1 MKQNPLKKFHGFESG
16 NRKSASGPADE
27 IRPRRPKWLGLSVIA
42 LVLVVIGDV
51 TYAQPTKSKPT
62 IGVLGAPE
70 EPRFS
75 EIVAGL
81 KKGLV
86 ELGYSLNPAQIIEIK
101 LARTDEASAKSVVET
116 LLRQRVQ
123 LLFLIGS
130 RLIKPVR
137 QASAELP
144 IVFITPGD
152 PVTAG
157 LVGSLAH
164 PGGNMT
170 GMTFEYPE
178 LSGKRL
184 ELIKEI
190 IPRAQ
195 RVLALF
201 DPRDPSPMQG
211 LASARE
217 AAPILRL
224 SLVEREVKNPQD
236 ITKALAALDR
246 SDALLSIPGGLPS
259 GHYEEMIRAAGAKRR
274 VTMFNARTASTL
286 EALAT
291 YGANDAE
298 IARQAARLV
307 DKILNGTSAGE
318 IPVERPIKLE
328 FTINLI
334 TAKQIGLTVP
344 PNVLVRADKVI
355 R

>member
-1 MKQNPLKKFHGFESG
+1 MTKSIQPSFLFFRSD

-27 IRPRRPKWLGLSVIA
+27 KRPRGLKWLGRSVIG
-42 LVLVVIGDV
+42 LVLVVTGAV
-51 TYAQPTKSKPT
+51 AHAQPTKNEPI

-81 KKGLV
+81 KKGLG
-86 ELGYSLNPAQIIEIK
+86 ERGYPPKTMRVLESK
-101 LARTDEASAKSVVET
+101 VARADEVSAESVVQD
-116 LLRQRVQ
+116 LLRRRVQ
-123 LLFLIGS
+123 VLFLIGS
-130 RLIKPVR
+130 RLLKPVR
-137 QASAELP
+137 QALADVP

-152 PVTAG
+152 PVAAG
-157 LVGSLAH
+157 LVSSLAH
-164 PGGNMT
+164 PGRNMT

-190 IPRAQ
+190 IPRAR
-195 RVLALF
+195 RVLVLY

-211 LASARE
+211 LTAARE
-217 AAPILRL
+217 AAPHLGVT
-224 SLVEREVKNPQD
+224 LVEREVKNPQD
-236 ITKALAALDR
+236 ISKALAALDR
-246 SDALLSIPGGLPS
+246 SDALLSIPGGLPT
-259 GHYEEMIRAAGAKRR
+259 GHYEEMIRAAAAKRR
-274 VTMFNARTASTL
+274 ATMFNARTTSTMD
-286 EALAT
+286 ALAS
-291 YGANDAE
+291 YGANDTE

-307 DKILNGTSAGE
+307 DKILNGTNAGE

-328 FTINLI
+328 FIINLK